1 MTAPHITPVFTI
13 VDPAGEPTAAVVEV
27 LARLLLAVADQEPSE
42 PLTTRNPNGPRPETQ
57 ISGCT
62 RQANRIE
69 TSPQEMTTAAQPY
82 QKLATA
88 VVNQRTNEKSYQKKQ
103 R

>member
-1 MTAPHITPVFTI
+1 VTAPHITPVFTI

-57 ISGCT
+57 LMAELAKKI
-62 RQANRIE
+62 
-69 TSPQEMTTAAQPY
+69 TSKPH
-82 QKLATA
+82 L
-88 VVNQRTNEKSYQKKQ
+88 KK
-103 R
+103 